1 MGQKMGLFATEF
13 EVKFLNESA
22 VFEGYASV
30 FDRVDSVKDR
40 VQKGAFE
47 KSLKRYVALQKM
59 PPLLWQHEPETPIG
73 AWRVIREDER
83 GLFVRGELFVEHI
96 QKARE
101 AYKLLKE
108 GVLSGLSIGYR
119 VVKAEIDQKDKTR
132 FLREIDL
139 LEISLVTFPAQ
150 DEARISAVKTQLQ
163 GGQLPD
169 PRSFELFLRDAGFS
183 RKQAKEI
190 IACGY
195 KSLSPRDAEDGGEDE
210 ASFEVL
216 GDLKA
221 LTALLYKL
229 ST

>member
-1 MGQKMGLFATEF
+1 MALFATEF
-13 EVKFLNESA
+13 EVKFLNETA

-30 FDRVDSVKDR
+30 FDRIDSVKDR
-40 VQKGAFE
+40 VEKGAFQ
-47 KSLKRYVALQKM
+47 KSLKRYAAQQKM

-73 AWRVIREDER
+73 AWRIIREDEK
-83 GLFVRGELFVEHI
+83 GLFVRGELFVDEI

-119 VVKAEIDQKDKTR
+119 VVEAAFNQKDKTR
-132 FLREIDL
+132 LLREIEL

-150 DEARISAVKTQLQ
+150 DEARVSAVKTQLRD
-163 GGQLPD
+163 GLMPD

-195 KSLSPRDAEDGGEDE
+195 KSLLPCDVAENDG
-210 ASFEVL
+210 ASIQVL
-216 GDLKA
+216 DDLKA
-221 LTALLYKL
+221 LTELLYKL